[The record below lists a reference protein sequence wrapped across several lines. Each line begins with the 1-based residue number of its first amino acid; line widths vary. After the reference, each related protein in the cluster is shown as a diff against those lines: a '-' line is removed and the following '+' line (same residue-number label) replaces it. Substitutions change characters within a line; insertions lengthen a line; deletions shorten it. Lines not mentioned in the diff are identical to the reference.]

1 MNIINTSLDGVYLIE
16 PDIFEDQRGFFIK
29 TFHAEIFKEKK
40 LSCDF
45 QESFYSISKKNVL
58 RGMHFQVPPYEHAKL
73 VYVTSGGILDVVLD
87 IRKKSATYG
96 KFIAVN
102 LSAKNRKYI
111 YIPKGCAHGFLSLED
126 GSIVIYLQTTVYSQK
141 HDTGIRWDSF
151 GMDWGIN
158 NPIVSERDKTFPN
171 FMDFKSPFA

>member
-1 MNIINTSLDGVYLIE
+1 M
-16 PDIFEDQRGFFIK
+16 
-29 TFHAEIFKEKK
+29 
-40 LSCDF
+40 
-45 QESFYSISKKNVL
+45 
-58 RGMHFQVPPYEHAKL
+58 
-73 VYVTSGGILDVVLD
+73 
-87 IRKKSATYG
+87 SAAFWY
-96 KFIAVN
+96 
-102 LSAKNRKYI
+102 RKYI